1 MANGRYLHM
10 QTDIKVQ
17 GCRGGTH
24 CPHFL
29 APNASCPVFS
39 PVVGSNVAPHTTPAP
54 HMATLPVAA
63 RHAHASPSPSAR
75 LAPRRDARINAIP
88 TKRAPPPRLSP
99 YRSVSTPTK
108 GRLRPDR
115 RRTGRRSVRQEQRGV
130 LGPRRAAAG
139 EREQVLE
146 AHGRP
151 GGRVGHRQGTRR
163 DHVQA
168 RVPRA
173 PPLPHALPR
182 PSPTRRW
189 CATSAARP

>member
-1 MANGRYLHM
+1 M

-17 GCRGGTH
+17 GCRRGHSLPSFFG
-24 CPHFL
+24 
-29 APNASCPVFS
+29 AKSASCPVFS
-39 PVVGSNVAPHTTPAP
+39 PVVGSNVAPHTRPVL

-75 LAPRRDARINAIP
+75 LAAGRDARINAIP
-88 TKRAPPPRLSP
+88 TNRRAPPPRLSP
-99 YRSVSTPTK
+99 YRSVSTDQRRGAFVRTDA
-108 GRLRPDR
+108 GRGAARFGKSSEEYWD
-115 RRTGRRSVRQEQRGV
+115 
-130 LGPRRAAAG
+130 PRRAAAG
-139 EREQVLE
+139 EREQVME

-173 PPLPHALPR
+173 PPLPHASPR